1 MNVVQTVLLYY
12 VKYILQREAMSDIL
26 MGSIF
31 ITAIIAYRCGTGY
44 PKSWT
49 REKLMRWY
57 FLLGTGTAFTDH
69 LSASSSTTFVL
80 VCAL

>member
-1 MNVVQTVLLYY
+1 

-31 ITAIIAYRCGTGY
+31 ITAIIALSACGTGY

-49 REKLMRWY
+49 REKAMRWVFPSGHWHSFY
-57 FLLGTGTAFTDH
+57 
-69 LSASSSTTFVL
+69 
-80 VCAL
+80 